1 MAPPAARTLG
11 LLLLT
16 AALSAAPPAVA
27 ADLRVARPALVAW
40 QSDGPLG
47 RVLIRLAGPVA
58 YRVLGTRTSITV
70 DLWQAR
76 YTPHTIP
83 VPSHPYVRQVQVDQM
98 TPELARV
105 RIHLH
110 RPARYRTFL
119 IDDPPTLAVV
129 VIPPWMATVPLPPS
143 VAHQALRVRTGSG
156 VVTAHVLRV
165 NPHDPTLEIRPVL
178 AADMVSGRE
187 TTSVIATRHRAL
199 AAVNGGYFAGP
210 GVPLGMVAV
219 DGQLVSAP
227 LPRRSVLAL
236 PARGVPVI
244 RDFGFRGRLVAR
256 PDLTMPVT
264 DVNRPPQGGG
274 IAVYTPHYGPLTP
287 PAGLAAVVRHDI
299 VERLPSGRVL
309 IPRDGYVLV
318 VNALDAPLL
327 QHLRPGQ
334 RVILDLA
341 VSPDLDVVAALGGGP
356 RLVKDGQV
364 SVPYM
369 WERFSPAL
377 IHCRA
382 PRTAVGITPAG
393 KLLLVT
399 VDGRGRRDT
408 GMTLLELAAL
418 MVRLGA
424 RDAMNL
430 DGGGSAT
437 MVVGGRV
444 VNDPSDG
451 VERPVASAL
460 LVLRKDHNPQAQP

>member
-1 MAPPAARTLG
+1 MGLRAWISHPAVILAAALAVGLPAA
-11 LLLLT
+11 
-16 AALSAAPPAVA
+16 AADVRIAGATAVA
-27 ADLRVARPALVAW
+27 WVPE
-40 QSDGPLG
+40 GPLG
-47 RVLIRLAGPVA
+47 RVLIRLAGSVA
-58 YRVLGTRTSITV
+58 YRTLGTHSSITV

-76 YTPHTIP
+76 YPPEVIP

-98 TPELARV
+98 TPDLARV
-105 RIHLH
+105 RIHLR
-110 RPARYRTFL
+110 RPARYRAYL
-119 IDDPPTLAVV
+119 MSDPPTLAVV

-143 VAHQALRVRTGSG
+143 VAYQALRARAGRDA
-156 VVTAHVLRV
+156 VTVHVLRV
-165 NPHDPTLEIRPVL
+165 DPHDPAIEVRPVL

-187 TTSVIATRHRAL
+187 TTSIIATRYRAL

-210 GVPLGMVAV
+210 GMPLGMVAV

-236 PARGVPVI
+236 PARGRPMI
-244 RDFGFRGRLVAR
+244 RDFQFRGRLVAR
-256 PDLTMPVT
+256 PDLALPVT
-264 DVNRPPQGGG
+264 DVNRPPRGGG
-274 IAVYTPHYGPLTP
+274 IAVFTPHYGPLTP

-327 QHLRPGQ
+327 AHLRPGQ
-334 RVILDLA
+334 RVVLDLQ
-341 VSPDLDVVAALGGGP
+341 VTPDLEVVAALGGGP

-369 WERFSPAL
+369 WEQFSPAL
-377 IHCRA
+377 VQRRA
-382 PRTAVGITPAG
+382 PRTAVGVTSAG
-393 KLLLVT
+393 TLLLVT
-399 VDGRGRRDT
+399 VDGRGRRHT
-408 GMTLLELAAL
+408 GMTLFELAEL
-418 MVRLGA
+418 MARLGA
-424 RDAMNL
+424 REAMNL

-460 LVLRKDHNPQAQP
+460 LVLRRN